1 MAFIY
6 NLTDTWNAAG
16 TTFNGISMAVT
27 NTASA
32 SGSAL
37 LNLSVSGATTGSF
50 IVDKSAN
57 LTTSGKINKYTFTA
71 PANGATIALADG
83 STFTTIGAYGITLTA
98 SGTTSLTLP
107 TSGTLTTTSN
117 NLSVFASTTSAQ
129 LAGVISDETGS
140 GSLVFATSPTLV
152 TPILGTP
159 TSGTLTNC
167 TGLPVGGISAT
178 GTPSVSTYLRGDGSW
193 AAVSGTGD
201 VVGPASATDNAVA
214 RFDGTTGKLIQNSA
228 VTIADTTGDITGG
241 KYNGLTVS
249 TTTGTFSLANGKTLA
264 VDNTLTFVGT
274 DSSTVNFS
282 TGGTVAYTGGTLAQF
297 ASTTS
302 AQLAGVISDETGTGS
317 LVFSTAPTFGT
328 NITVGTASS
337 STGIVNLKGTTSG
350 TVALSV
356 ADAAGTW
363 TMKLPTTAGTNGYY
377 LQTDGAG
384 NTTWAAGGGGG
395 GGSPGGSNTQVQFND
410 SGSFGG
416 DTGFTYNKSTDA
428 VTLGVQQ
435 TSQGSLVLA
444 NTAAGS
450 YSTTLVASNSA
461 SAAWTMTLPTTAGS
475 NGQVLTTNGSGVTSW
490 STVSASL
497 AVGSTSISGGTTGYI
512 LYDNAGSLGEKAVTG
527 TGDVVLAT
535 SPTLITPALGTP
547 TSGNFSTGTFTWPTF
562 NQNTTGTA
570 SNVTGIVAVANG
582 GTNASSA
589 GITAFNNITGYSATG
604 ATGTTSTNLVF
615 STSPTI
621 TTPTISGNETHTGAG
636 ALFLADFSNATVADR
651 FSFQTSTTNGTTGI
665 YALPNGTSTG
675 AAWQAANNADPT
687 NASKIMITTNASTD
701 VQLVSGING
710 SGTYLPL
717 SVYTSGGKSAEF
729 STTKGTFTLGVAG
742 STAGILNVAG
752 STSGTVSVQGA
763 ANAGT
768 WSFTLPTSGGTNNY
782 VLTTNGS
789 GVSSWSQVSLTAG
802 VTGVL
807 PVANGGTN
815 ASSAGITAFNNITG
829 YTASGATGTTSTNI
843 VFSTSPTI
851 TTGTYTGLRETKTA
865 PSISSGTLTLDC
877 SVGNVFAVSLNASI
891 TTLSFSNVPSSGTA
905 YSLTLAFTADGTA
918 RTISWPGAVKWPSG
932 TAPTLTST
940 NAKVDTF
947 VLTTYDGGTTWYA
960 FVAGQ
965 NS

>member
-83 STFTTIGAYGITLTA
+83 STFTTVGAYGITLTA
-98 SGTTSLTLP
+98 TGTTTLTLP

-152 TPILGTP
+152 TPNLGTP
-159 TSGTLTNC
+159 SAATLTNA
-167 TGLPVGGISAT
+167 TGLPIGGISAT
-178 GTPSVSTYLRGDGSW
+178 GTPSASTYLRGDGSW
-193 AAVSGTGD
+193 ATVSGTGD

-416 DTGFTYNKSTDA
+416 DTGFTYVKSTDT
-428 VTLGVQQ
+428 VTIGVQQ

-490 STVSASL
+490 TTVSGGGL
-497 AVGSTSISGGTTGYI
+497 TVGTTTITSGTSGYI

-582 GTNASSA
+582 GTGLSS
-589 GITAFNNITGYSATG
+589 GTSGGVLYYSATG
-604 ATGTTSTNLVF
+604 
-615 STSPTI
+615 
-621 TTPTISGNETHTGAG
+621 
-636 ALFLADFSNATVADR
+636 
-651 FSFQTSTTNGTTGI
+651 
-665 YALPNGTSTG
+665 
-675 AAWQAANNADPT
+675 
-687 NASKIMITTNASTD
+687 
-701 VQLVSGING
+701 
-710 SGTYLPL
+710 
-717 SVYTSGGKSAEF
+717 
-729 STTKGTFTLGVAG
+729 TL
-742 STAGILNVAG
+742 
-752 STSGTVSVQGA
+752 
-763 ANAGT
+763 
-768 WSFTLPTSGGTNNY
+768 
-782 VLTTNGS
+782 
-789 GVSSWSQVSLTAG
+789 
-802 VTGVL
+802 
-807 PVANGGTN
+807 
-815 ASSAGITAFNNITG
+815 ASSAALAASALVVGGGAGVAPSTVTTGTGVVTALGVNTG
-829 YTASGATGTTSTNI
+829 TAGAFVVNGGALGTPSSGTLTSCTGLPISTGVSGLGTSVATALAVNVGTAGAFVVNGGALGTPSSGTLTSCTGLPISTGVSGLGTNVATFLATPSSANLAAAVTDETGSGAL
-843 VFSTSPTI
+843 VFGTSPTI

-877 SVGNVFAVSLNASI
+877 SVGNVFAVSLNASV

-918 RTISWPGAVKWPSG
+918 RTVTWGSAVKWPSA